1 MNLTNLNQKIIL
13 QTGIFGIFLGISS
26 TLGWCQEKEIYIL
39 IVMIFATIIYLKKKL
54 NKNLLIH
61 SLIIGLSWGFDC
73 SLVQVIFMNT
83 FLYNNL
89 SYANEIALIPNIN
102 SRLLLIT
109 IGLFWGI
116 VSGITIWIFVYLSR
130 KLRI

>member
-116 VSGITIWIFVYLSR
+116 VSGITIWIFVYLTR